1 MALPATRTTHS
12 LASNGHEAE
21 HSAAAAFEHLVTSAQ
36 SVINKRIDLALLE
49 GRGVLGD
56 TMRRAAWGTVGLALA
71 TVTWLSLTLSLVFLL
86 LPAASPATRL
96 GVFTLING
104 IAAAVTLAMATR
116 STRSLTRM
124 STDNHLAHS
133 EDSQ

>member
-1 MALPATRTTHS
+1 
-12 LASNGHEAE
+12 
-21 HSAAAAFEHLVTSAQ
+21 
-36 SVINKRIDLALLE
+36 
-49 GRGVLGD
+49 
-56 TMRRAAWGTVGLALA
+56 MRRAAWGTVGLALA